1 MNWKSVVKSVKSV
14 YLMYVRDEY
23 LVSSM
28 LYIIDGIIHYVSVH
42 FFFFKCI
49 LRLNVMNDLRRL
61 VNRHVSGSYVR
72 YTNCE

>member
-14 YLMYVRDEY
+14 YLIYVRDEY

-28 LYIIDGIIHYVSVH
+28 LYIINGIIYYVSVH
-42 FFFFKCI
+42 FLFKCI
-49 LRLNVMNDLRRL
+49 LRSNVMNDLRRL

>member
-14 YLMYVRDEY
+14 YLIYVRDEY

-28 LYIIDGIIHYVSVH
+28 LYIIDGIIYYVSVH
-42 FFFFKCI
+42 FFFKCI
-49 LRLNVMNDLRRL
+49 LRSNVMNDLRCL
-61 VNRHVSGSYVR
+61 VNRHVSRSYVR